1 MPKLTLLREQDRSRN
16 SQMSRTTDMDT
27 STAAAP
33 APAAPGSQPAEI
45 TLDRKFTSKV
55 DECIP
60 VAHFGGAEVK
70 EGSDDRTSFI
80 LPLAQLMMNC
90 RLNHGSST
98 SAVEEEIMTSFVRR
112 VIRVA
117 DVNQSCPEQKIQQS
131 RIR

>member
-1 MPKLTLLREQDRSRN
+1 MHTRGLL
-16 SQMSRTTDMDT
+16 
-27 STAAAP
+27 
-33 APAAPGSQPAEI
+33 
-45 TLDRKFTSKV
+45 L
-55 DECIP
+55 
-60 VAHFGGAEVK
+60 GAEVK

-117 DVNQSCPEQKIQQS
+117 DVNQSGPEQKIQQS